1 MKKQIIGMAA
11 AAAMVLP
18 LSAGAADVTWGGE
31 YSATGFYTETKASA
45 AGTAGAEPNA
55 GFYQTIKVKPTF
67 QLDDNITLI
76 TSINL
81 YQNYW
86 LGDRR
91 TGPGQ
96 TGAGSTTGDGSD
108 NISLEVGYLQM
119 PLAGGTLRV
128 GRQLA
133 NWGFGLTT
141 TNDGRDRVTYLKR
154 IGNITGLAVYDKR
167 QEGAIDNNDQDGDMV
182 ALAAIGMAGGFQWGA
197 LVDYWDGDSFAAGG
211 YTLQSLW
218 GFHPY
223 ISGKAGPVGIKAA
236 ANFLF
241 GDGDGNSPTGGNLWN
256 NDSIALFVRADMD
269 FGPVFV
275 EGQILYVQDGG
286 LVDTGF
292 DTFSNLINNAS
303 RNDFNPMRVMN
314 MGGLG
319 HDGDDQMLFAIRA
332 TYAVNEQFKLIGA
345 VGQVDNEDQYVGYFG
360 TPKGMGTNETFFDL
374 GFTYA
379 VNRQVSFFGNYGQIM
394 GDQKKAAGPYDF
406 QGISAMAAGI
416 RAKF

>member
-31 YSATGFYTETKASA
+31 YSATGFYTESKASA
-45 AGTAGAEPNA
+45 AGTAEPNA
-55 GFYQTIKVKPTF
+55 GFYQAIKVKPTF

-96 TGAGSTTGDGSD
+96 TGAGSTTGDGKD
-108 NISLEVGYLQM
+108 NISLEMGYLQM

-167 QEGAIDNNDQDGDMV
+167 QEGAIDKNDQDGDML
-182 ALAAIGMAGGFQWGA
+182 ALAAIGMAGGFQWGV
-197 LVDYWDGDSFAAGG
+197 LVDYWDGDSKAVGG
-211 YTLQSLW
+211 YVLEDLW
-218 GFHPY
+218 GIHPY

-236 ANFLF
+236 ANVMF
-241 GDGDGNSPTGGNLWN
+241 G
-256 NDSIALFVRADMD
+256 NDKTNGFGYWENDNVALFVRADMD

-292 DTFSNLINNAS
+292 DTFSNLIGNAS
-303 RNDFNPMRVMN
+303 RNDFNPMRIGSAA
-314 MGGLG
+314 MGGFG
-319 HDGDDQMLFAIRA
+319 TEGDDQMLFAIRA
-332 TYAVNEQFKLIGA
+332 TYALNDQFKLIGA
-345 VGQVDNEDQYVGYFG
+345 VGQVDMEDQYKGFYG
-360 TPKGMGTNETFFDL
+360 TAGGLGTNETFFDL

-394 GDQKKAAGPYDF
+394 GDQKKATGNYDY